1 MFRRDTEVRPAL
13 LNRFAE
19 QSRDIPTTPL
29 RSELTLTMNSLIKF
43 ALHNRMLI
51 VCLALVTLVAGSM
64 TMASLPIDIFPS
76 LTRPRV
82 TVMTECPGLSPEE
95 VETLVTLPLEVA
107 FNGATGVEA
116 VRSSSGIGLSVIYVE
131 FGWNTNIYVARQIV
145 NERIAIVRDRLP
157 ESVKPELAPISSIM
171 GQIVMVGMYSKD
183 GTTPPMDVRTL
194 ADWAVR
200 PRLLTIPGVAQVITM
215 GGGRK
220 QYQVK
225 IDAAKLQSCNVTLD
239 DVEQALIES
248 NQNGTGGYLER
259 GSREFLVRGIGR
271 VQAKD
276 DLEQLVVK
284 AHGERSVL
292 LRDVAVVVEG
302 PQVKRGDSSVNGH
315 PSVVLTI
322 AKQPTADTRSLTD
335 QIEHALEDLKPS
347 LPADIEIDSSIFQQR
362 KFIDLGIHNV
372 LEALRDGAV
381 LVLIILFLFLLNVR
395 TTFITLTAI
404 PLSIVITGLVF
415 YFSGQSINVMTLGGL
430 AVAMGELVDDA
441 IVDIENVFRRLHLN
455 ARLPHPKPALDVIYH
470 ASIEVRG
477 CIVFGTMLVILVF
490 LPLFA
495 LSGVEGR
502 LFAPL
507 GVAYIV
513 SILASL
519 LVSLTVTPV
528 LGSLL
533 LARQI
538 ERQGK
543 HAVENAAKNGSSSD
557 HADPHGGD
565 SFLLRI
571 LKVAITPVI
580 RFSMNAYGLKLILL
594 VVFAG
599 IAASGVLVV
608 NLGTDFLP
616 PFDEGAAQVN
626 IVLPPGSSL
635 ETSNRISSMVDKAFR
650 KHMSSARNTDESMD
664 PHGSVPSFPFN
675 LLPGG
680 HRPAS
685 NDKSLIKALVRRSGR
700 AEMDEHAEGV
710 NVTEYVVS
718 MNPNSGIPRQEALAI
733 LRRDLEAIPGI
744 EYEVE
749 QPLAHLISHMLSGVS
764 AQIAIK
770 VFGDDLDTLRKKAN
784 EIKQAIT
791 GIPGL
796 APPVVEPQTLI
807 PQLRIELNREKL
819 AMNGLTPGH
828 VNRLVETALNG
839 RTVST
844 ILERART
851 FDLVMKMDDEYR
863 NDVAAI
869 ERLVIDLPSG
879 GSVPL
884 SAVARI
890 YDGAG
895 PNTISHERTKRRIT
909 IRGNTTDRDLG
920 SVVAD
925 IQAAIRQKVKL
936 PEGYFIEYGGQFEA
950 QQEATRLISILSLV
964 SLAGVFLVLFTQ
976 FPSTRIVLQIMLALP
991 TAFVGGAVALWLT
1004 GQTLTVAG
1012 MVGFISLGGI
1022 AARNGILL
1030 VAHYVHLMKEERE
1043 EFSEAMILRG
1053 SLERLAPVLMTALTA
1068 GIGLVPLVLG
1078 GQQPGK
1084 EILYPVATVI
1094 LGGLI
1099 TSTICEYV
1107 VHPGLFWRFSGSAAK
1122 RLAAKVDGIGETRA

>member
-1 MFRRDTEVRPAL
+1 
-13 LNRFAE
+13 
-19 QSRDIPTTPL
+19 
-29 RSELTLTMNSLIKF
+29 MNALIKF
-43 ALHNRMLI
+43 ALQHRMLI
-51 VCLALVTLVAGSM
+51 VCLSLITLVAGSM

-131 FGWNTNIYVARQIV
+131 FGWNTNIYIARQIV

-157 ESVKPELAPISSIM
+157 ETVKPELAPISSIM

-183 GTTPPMDVRTL
+183 GSTKPMDVRTL

-225 IDAAKLQSCNVTLD
+225 VDAAQLQAM
-239 DVEQALIES
+239 DVSLEEVEKALGES
-248 NQNGTGGYLER
+248 NQNATGGYLER
-259 GSREFLVRGIGR
+259 GSKEFLVRGIGR
-271 VQAKD
+271 VHSMA
-276 DLEQLVVK
+276 DLEQTVVK
-284 AHGERSVL
+284 SHRERSVL
-292 LRDVAVVVEG
+292 VRDVAKVVEG
-302 PQVKRGDSSVNGH
+302 PQVKRGDSSVNGL
-315 PSVVLTI
+315 PAVVLTI
-322 AKQPTADTRSLTD
+322 AKQPTADTRALTD
-335 QIEHALEDLKPS
+335 QISKALADLKAS
-347 LPADIEIDSSIFQQR
+347 LPADIEIESELYQQR
-362 KFIDLGIHNV
+362 EFIDRGIHNV

-381 LVLIILFLFLLNVR
+381 LVLIILFLFLMNVR
-395 TTFITLTAI
+395 TTLITLTAI

-415 YFSGQSINVMTLGGL
+415 YFTGQSINVMTLGGL

-455 ARLPHPKPALDVIYH
+455 ARLPQPKPSLDVIYH

-543 HAVENAAKNGSSSD
+543 VDAEKAASGNTTHA
-557 HADPHGGD
+557 ADQHGGD
-565 SFLLRI
+565 SFLLRM
-571 LKVAITPVI
+571 LKRAITPVI
-580 RFSMNAYGLKLILL
+580 QFSMHTWGLRVILL
-594 VVFAG
+594 AVFAAIALSG
-599 IAASGVLVV
+599 ILVV
-608 NLGTDFLP
+608 SLGTDFLP

-626 IVLPPGSSL
+626 ITLPPGSSL
-635 ETSNRISSMVDKAFR
+635 ETSNRVTRMVDKAFR
-650 KHMSSARNTDESMD
+650 KHMAPEKNTEAAATE
-664 PHGSVPSFPFN
+664 HASFPLN
-675 LLPGG
+675 LF
-680 HRPAS
+680 AS
-685 NDKSLIKALVRRSGR
+685 VEKGDPNDKSLIKALVRRSGR

-710 NVTEYVVS
+710 HVTEYIVS
-718 MNPNSGIPRQEALAI
+718 MNPHSGVSRQGALAI
-733 LRRDLEAIPGI
+733 LRKDLEAIPGI

-770 VFGDDLDTLRKKAN
+770 IYGDDLDTLRNKAN
-784 EIKQAIT
+784 EIKAAIT

-796 APPVVEPQTLI
+796 APPVVEAQTLI
-807 PQLRIELNREKL
+807 PQLRIELNREQL
-819 AMNGLTPGH
+819 ALNGLTPGD
-828 VNRLVETALNG
+828 VNRVVETALNG
-839 RTVST
+839 RVVST
-844 ILERART
+844 ILEGSRT
-851 FDLVMKMDDEYR
+851 FDLVVRMDDEYR
-863 NDVAAI
+863 TDVDAI
-869 ERLVIDLPSG
+869 RRLVISLPSG
-879 GSVPL
+879 GHLPL
-884 SAVARI
+884 SAVASI

-920 SVVAD
+920 SVVGE
-925 IQAAIRQKVKL
+925 IQSAIKQKVKL

-950 QQEATRLISILSLV
+950 QQEATQLISILSLV
-964 SLAGVFLVLFTQ
+964 SLAGVFLVLYTQ

-1004 GQTLTVAG
+1004 KQTLTVAG

-1030 VAHYVHLMKEERE
+1030 VAHYLHLMKEEGE
-1043 EFSEAMILRG
+1043 EFSQEMILRG

-1122 RLAAKVDGIGETRA
+1122 RLATSSTANDIH

>member
-1 MFRRDTEVRPAL
+1 
-13 LNRFAE
+13 
-19 QSRDIPTTPL
+19 
-29 RSELTLTMNSLIKF
+29 MNALIKF

-51 VCLALVTLVAGSM
+51 VCLSLITLVAGSM

-145 NERIAIVRDRLP
+145 NERIAVVRDRLP
-157 ESVKPELAPISSIM
+157 ETVKPELAPISSIM
-171 GQIVMVGMYSKD
+171 GQIVMVGLYSKD
-183 GTTPPMDVRTL
+183 GSTPPMEVRTL

-225 IDAAKLQSCNVTLD
+225 VDAANLQSF
-239 DVEQALIES
+239 DVSLEDIETALRES
-248 NQNGTGGYLER
+248 NENATGGYQER
-259 GSREFLVRGIGR
+259 GSLEYLVRGIGR
-271 VQAKD
+271 VKSIG
-276 DLEQLVVK
+276 DLEQLVIK
-284 AHGERSVL
+284 SHGDRSVL
-292 LRDVAVVVEG
+292 IRDVARVVEG
-302 PQVKRGDSSVNGH
+302 PQVKRGDSSVNGL
-315 PSVVLTI
+315 PAVVITI
-322 AKQPTADTRSLTD
+322 AKQPTADTRNLTD
-335 QIEHALEDLKPS
+335 KITEALKELKPS
-347 LPADIEIDSSIFQQR
+347 LPADIEIASDLYQQR
-362 KFIDLGIHNV
+362 EFIDRGIHNV
-372 LEALRDGAV
+372 LEALRDGAI
-381 LVLIILFLFLLNVR
+381 LVLIILFLFLMNVR
-395 TTFITLTAI
+395 TTLITLTAI

-415 YFSGQSINVMTLGGL
+415 YLFGQSINVMTLGGL

-441 IVDIENVFRRLHLN
+441 IVDIENVFRRLHQN
-455 ARLPHPKPALDVIYH
+455 ARLAQPKPSLDVIYH

-477 CIVFGTMLVILVF
+477 VIVFGTMLVILVF
-490 LPLFA
+490 MPLFA

-519 LVSLTVTPV
+519 IVSLTVTPV

-533 LARQI
+533 LAGQI

-543 HAVENAAKNGSSSD
+543 LAREKAAASGGTDSHES
-557 HADPHGGD
+557 DPHSAD
-565 SFLLRI
+565 SILLRF
-571 LKVAITPVI
+571 LKRVVTPVI
-580 RFSMNAYGLKLILL
+580 HFSMSSVGLKLILL
-594 VVFAG
+594 AVFTA
-599 IAASGVLVV
+599 IAASGLLVAS
-608 NLGTDFLP
+608 LGTDFLP

-626 IVLPPGSSL
+626 ITLPPGSSL
-635 ETSNRISSMVDKAFR
+635 ETSNRVTRMVDKAFR
-650 KHMSSARNTDESMD
+650 KHMATDKGDAAAASSHSA
-664 PHGSVPSFPFN
+664 HASFPWN
-675 LLPGG
+675 MLSKEQ
-680 HRPAS
+680 HS
-685 NDKSLIKALVRRSGR
+685 DDKSLIKALVRRSGR

-710 NVTEYVVS
+710 NVTEYIVS
-718 MNPNSGIPRQEALAI
+718 MNPNSGISRQGALAI
-733 LRRDLEAIPGI
+733 LRKDLEEIPGI
-744 EYEVE
+744 QYEAE

-770 VFGDDLDTLRKKAN
+770 VYGDDLDTLRKKAN
-784 EIKQAIT
+784 EIKMAIT

-796 APPVVEPQTLI
+796 APPVVEAQTLI

-819 AMNGLTPGH
+819 ALNGITPGH
-828 VNRLVETALNG
+828 VNRLIETALNG
-839 RTVST
+839 RVVST
-844 ILERART
+844 ILEGART
-851 FDLVMKMDDEYR
+851 FDLILRMDDEYR
-863 NDVAAI
+863 TDVEAI
-869 ERLVIDLPSG
+869 RRLVVTLPSG
-879 GSVPL
+879 GHIPL
-884 SAVARI
+884 EAVARV

-925 IQAAIRQKVKL
+925 IQSAVKDKVQL

-964 SLAGVFLVLFTQ
+964 SLAGVFLVLYTQ

-991 TAFVGGAVALWLT
+991 TAFVGGVIALWLT

-1030 VAHYVHLMKEERE
+1030 VSHYLHLMKEEGE
-1043 EFSEAMILRG
+1043 DFSEEMILRG

-1094 LGGLI
+1094 LGGLV
-1099 TSTICEYV
+1099 TSTVCEYV
-1107 VHPGLFWRFSGSAAK
+1107 VHPGLFWHFSGSAAK
-1122 RLAAKVDGIGETRA
+1122 RLTERSHS

>member
-1 MFRRDTEVRPAL
+1 
-13 LNRFAE
+13 
-19 QSRDIPTTPL
+19 
-29 RSELTLTMNSLIKF
+29 MNSLIKF
-43 ALHNRMLI
+43 ALHHRMLI
-51 VCLALVTLVAGSM
+51 VCLSLITLVAGSM

-95 VETLVTLPLEVA
+95 VEVLVTLPLEVA

-157 ESVKPELAPISSIM
+157 ETVKPELAPISSIM

-183 GTTPPMDVRTL
+183 GSTQPMDVRTL

-225 IDAAKLQSCNVTLD
+225 VDAAKLQANDVTLEE
-239 DVEQALIES
+239 VEKALAES
-248 NQNGTGGYLER
+248 NQNATGGYLER
-259 GSREFLVRGIGR
+259 GSMEFLVRGIGR
-271 VQAKD
+271 VQSMG
-276 DLEQLVVK
+276 DLEQTVVK
-284 AHGERSVL
+284 SHGERSVL
-292 LRDVAVVVEG
+292 VRDVARVVEG
-302 PQVKRGDSSVNGH
+302 PQVKRGDSSVNGL
-315 PSVVLTI
+315 PAVVLTI
-322 AKQPTADTRSLTD
+322 AKQPTADTRALTD
-335 QIEHALEDLKPS
+335 QISKALAELKGS
-347 LPADIEIDSSIFQQR
+347 LPADIEIESELYQQR
-362 KFIDLGIHNV
+362 EFIDRGIHNV
-372 LEALRDGAV
+372 LEALRDGAI
-381 LVLIILFLFLLNVR
+381 LVLIILFLFLMNVR
-395 TTFITLTAI
+395 TTLITLTAI

-415 YFSGQSINVMTLGGL
+415 YFTGQSINVMTLGGL

-455 ARLPHPKPALDVIYH
+455 ARLPHPKPSLDVIYH

-543 HAVENAAKNGSSSD
+543 LDAEKAASGTGT
-557 HADPHGGD
+557 HTVDPHGGD
-565 SFLLRI
+565 SLLLRL
-571 LKVAITPVI
+571 LKRAITPVI
-580 RFSMNAYGLKLILL
+580 QFSMHTWGLRVILL
-594 VVFAG
+594 AVFAAIAFSG
-599 IAASGVLVV
+599 ILVV
-608 NLGTDFLP
+608 SLGTDFLP

-626 IVLPPGSSL
+626 ITLPPGSSL
-635 ETSNRISSMVDKAFR
+635 ETSNRVTRMVDKAFR
-650 KHMSSARNTDESMD
+650 KHMAAEKKDVAEAAH
-664 PHGSVPSFPFN
+664 PAFPFN
-675 LLPGG
+675 LF
-680 HRPAS
+680 AS
-685 NDKSLIKALVRRSGR
+685 AEKGDPNDKSLIKALVRRSGR

-710 NVTEYVVS
+710 HVTEYIVS
-718 MNPNSGIPRQEALAI
+718 MNPHSGVSRQGALAI
-733 LRRDLEAIPGI
+733 LRKDLEAIPGI
-744 EYEVE
+744 EYEAE

-770 VFGDDLDTLRKKAN
+770 IYGDDLDTLRNKAN
-784 EIKQAIT
+784 EIKAAIT

-796 APPVVEPQTLI
+796 APPVVEAQTLI
-807 PQLRIELNREKL
+807 PQLRIELNREQL
-819 AMNGLTPGH
+819 ALNGLTPGD
-828 VNRLVETALNG
+828 VNRVVETALNG
-839 RTVST
+839 RVVST
-844 ILERART
+844 ILEGART
-851 FDLVMKMDDEYR
+851 FDLVVRMDDEYR
-863 NDVAAI
+863 TDVDAI
-869 ERLVIDLPSG
+869 RRLVISLPSG
-879 GSVPL
+879 GHLPL
-884 SAVARI
+884 LAVANI

-920 SVVAD
+920 SVVGD
-925 IQAAIRQKVKL
+925 IQAAIKQKVKL

-964 SLAGVFLVLFTQ
+964 SLAGVFLVLYTQ

-991 TAFVGGAVALWLT
+991 TAFVGGAIALWLT
-1004 GQTLTVAG
+1004 KQTLTVAG

-1030 VAHYVHLMKEERE
+1030 VAHYLHLMKEEGE
-1043 EFSEAMILRG
+1043 EFTQAMILRG

-1122 RLAAKVDGIGETRA
+1122 RLATSSAADEIQ

>member
-1 MFRRDTEVRPAL
+1 
-13 LNRFAE
+13 
-19 QSRDIPTTPL
+19 
-29 RSELTLTMNSLIKF
+29 MNALIKF

-51 VCLALVTLVAGSM
+51 VCLALITLVAGSM

-131 FGWNTNIYVARQIV
+131 FSWNTNIYVARQIV

-157 ESVKPELAPISSIM
+157 ETVKPELAPISSIM

-183 GTTPPMDVRTL
+183 GSTPPMDVRTL

-225 IDAAKLQSCNVTLD
+225 MDAAKMQACDVTLD
-239 DVEQALIES
+239 EVEQALLES
-248 NQNGTGGYLER
+248 NQNATGGYLER

-271 VQAKD
+271 VQSIG
-276 DLEQLVVK
+276 DLEQTVVK
-284 AHGERSVL
+284 SHGERSIL
-292 LRDVAVVVEG
+292 LRDVARVVEG

-322 AKQPTADTRSLTD
+322 AKQPTGDTRSLTD
-335 QIEHALEDLKPS
+335 QIERALQDLKSS
-347 LPADIEIDSSIFQQR
+347 LPDDIEIDSSIFQQR

-381 LVLIILFLFLLNVR
+381 LVLIILFLFLMNVR

-455 ARLPHPKPALDVIYH
+455 ARLPHPKPSLSVIYH

-533 LARQI
+533 LAGQI

-543 HAVENAAKNGSSSD
+543 LAAAKAASGGNVEL
-557 HADPHGGD
+557 HAADPHGAD
-565 SFLLRI
+565 SFLLRL
-571 LKVAITPVI
+571 LKRAITPVI
-580 RFSMNAYGLKLILL
+580 RFSMNSFGLKLILC
-594 VVFAG
+594 VVFAAIVG
-599 IAASGVLVV
+599 SGVLVV

-635 ETSNRISSMVDKAFR
+635 ETSNRISQMVDKAFR
-650 KHMSSARNTDESMD
+650 RHMAAERDEDKKGTS
-664 PHGSVPSFPFN
+664 HAAETSFPFS
-675 LLPGG
+675 LFASEGG
-680 HRPAS
+680 ES

-710 NVTEYVVS
+710 NVTEYIVS
-718 MNPNSGIPRQEALAI
+718 MNPHSGIPRQEALAI
-733 LRRDLEAIPGI
+733 LRKDLEAIPGI

-784 EIKQAIT
+784 EIKAAIT

-807 PQLRIELNREKL
+807 PQLRIELNREQL
-819 AMNGLTPGH
+819 ALHGITPGH

-844 ILERART
+844 ILEGSRT
-851 FDLVMKMDDEYR
+851 FDLVIRMDDEYR
-863 NDVAAI
+863 TDVEAI

-879 GSVPL
+879 GRVPL
-884 SAVARI
+884 AAVARI

-925 IQAAIRQKVKL
+925 IQTAVKQKVKL

-964 SLAGVFLVLFTQ
+964 SLTGVFLVLYTQ

-991 TAFVGGAVALWLT
+991 TAFVGGALALWLT
-1004 GQTLTVAG
+1004 NQTLTVAG

-1030 VAHYVHLMKEERE
+1030 VSHYVHLMKEEGE
-1043 EFSEAMILRG
+1043 EFTDAMILRG

-1122 RLAAKVDGIGETRA
+1122 RLATIYHADDIQ

>member
-1 MFRRDTEVRPAL
+1 
-13 LNRFAE
+13 
-19 QSRDIPTTPL
+19 
-29 RSELTLTMNSLIKF
+29 
-43 ALHNRMLI
+43 
-51 VCLALVTLVAGSM
+51 
-64 TMASLPIDIFPS
+64 MASLPIDIFPS

-145 NERIAIVRDRLP
+145 NERIAIVCDRLP
-157 ESVKPELAPISSIM
+157 ETVKPELAPISSIM
-171 GQIVMVGMYSKD
+171 GQIVMVGMYSRD
-183 GTTPPMDVRTL
+183 GSTPPMDVRTL

-225 IDAAKLQSCNVTLD
+225 VDAADLQSCNVTLD
-239 DVEQALIES
+239 EVERALVES
-248 NQNGTGGYLER
+248 NQNATGGYLER

-271 VQAKD
+271 VQSIS

-292 LRDVAVVVEG
+292 LRDVAKVVEG

-335 QIEHALEDLKPS
+335 QIERALRDLRPS

-455 ARLPHPKPALDVIYH
+455 ARLPHPKPSLDVIYH

-538 ERQGK
+538 ERQGNLAASQSAATAADH
-543 HAVENAAKNGSSSD
+543 HAV
-557 HADPHGGD
+557 DPHGGD

-571 LKVAITPVI
+571 LKIAITPVI
-580 RFSMNAYGLKLILL
+580 RFSMNSVGLKLILL

-626 IVLPPGSSL
+626 IVLPPGTSL
-635 ETSNRISSMVDKAFR
+635 ETSNRISAMVDKAFR
-650 KHMSSARNTDESMD
+650 KHMSSDRIADEPQVTDESK
-664 PHGSVPSFPFN
+664 PSFPWN
-675 LLPGG
+675 LLP
-680 HRPAS
+680 AS
-685 NDKSLIKALVRRSGR
+685 HGTTSKDKSLIKALVRRSGR

-718 MNPNSGIPRQEALAI
+718 MNPHSGVTRQEALAT
-733 LRRDLEAIPGI
+733 LRKDLEAIPGI

-770 VFGDDLDTLRKKAN
+770 VFGDDLDILRKKAN
-784 EIKQAIT
+784 EIKSAISD
-791 GIPGL
+791 IPGL

-828 VNRLVETALNG
+828 VNRIVETALNG

-844 ILERART
+844 ILEGSRT

-863 NDVAAI
+863 TDIAAI

-879 GSVPL
+879 GSIPL

-925 IQAAIRQKVKL
+925 IQAAVRQKVKL

-976 FPSTRIVLQIMLALP
+976 FPSTRIVLQIMFALP

-1030 VAHYVHLMKEERE
+1030 VAHYLHLMKEESE
-1043 EFSEAMILRG
+1043 EFTEAMILRG

-1122 RLAAKVDGIGETRA
+1122 RLAAKVDGIDETRL

>member
-1 MFRRDTEVRPAL
+1 
-13 LNRFAE
+13 
-19 QSRDIPTTPL
+19 
-29 RSELTLTMNSLIKF
+29 MNSMIKF

-51 VCLALVTLVAGSM
+51 VCLALITLVAGSM

-82 TVMTECPGLSPEE
+82 SVMTECPGLSPEE

-131 FGWNTNIYVARQIV
+131 FGWSTDIYVARQVV
-145 NERIAIVRDRLP
+145 NERLAVVLNRLP
-157 ESVKPELAPISSIM
+157 EGVKPELAPISSVM
-171 GQIVMVGMYSKD
+171 GQIIMVGMYSKD
-183 GTTPPMDVRTL
+183 GSTPPMEVRTL

-225 IDAAKLQSCNVTLD
+225 VDAAKLQAFDVSLEE
-239 DVEQALIES
+239 VEQALVES
-248 NQNGTGGYLER
+248 NQNATGGFLER
-259 GSREFLVRGIGR
+259 GSMEFLVRGIGR
-271 VQAKD
+271 VQSIGD
-276 DLEQLVVK
+276 VEQTVVK
-284 AHGERSVL
+284 SHGDRSVL
-292 LRDVAVVVEG
+292 VRDVARVVEG
-302 PQVKRGDSSVNGH
+302 PQAKRGDSSVNGQ
-315 PSVVLTI
+315 PAVVLTI
-322 AKQPTADTRSLTD
+322 AKQPAGDTRALT
-335 QIEHALEDLKPS
+335 EEVTRVLSELSRS
-347 LPADIEIDSSIFQQR
+347 LPADIVVEPELYQQR
-362 KFIDLGIHNV
+362 EFIDRGIHNV

-381 LVLIILFLFLLNVR
+381 LVLIILFLFLMNVR
-395 TTFITLTAI
+395 TTLITLTAI

-415 YFSGQSINVMTLGGL
+415 HFFGQSINVMTLGGL

-441 IVDIENVFRRLHLN
+441 IVDIENVFRRLHQN
-455 ARLPHPKPALDVIYH
+455 ARLAQPKPSLDVIYH

-533 LARQI
+533 LAGQI
-538 ERQGK
+538 ERQGRLAREK
-543 HAVENAAKNGSSSD
+543 AAAGGAADANDAPHSRMS
-557 HADPHGGD
+557 DPHDAD
-565 SFLLRI
+565 SFLLRF
-571 LKVAITPVI
+571 LKRAITPVI
-580 RFSMNAYGLKLILL
+580 HFSMNPWGLKFILL
-594 VVFAG
+594 VVFAAIVG
-599 IAASGVLVV
+599 SGLLVV
-608 NLGTDFLP
+608 SLGTDFLP

-635 ETSNRISSMVDKAFR
+635 ETSNRVSRMVDKAFR
-650 KHMSSARNTDESMD
+650 KHMAVEKSDDSAADHATQST
-664 PHGSVPSFPFN
+664 FPLN
-675 LLPGG
+675 LLFREGAG
-680 HRPAS
+680 S
-685 NDKSLIKALVRRSGR
+685 KDKSLIKALVRRSGR

-710 NVTEYVVS
+710 NVTEYIVS
-718 MNPNSGIPRQEALAI
+718 MNPYSGLPRQEALAI
-733 LRRDLEAIPGI
+733 LRKELEAIPGI

-770 VFGDDLDTLRKKAN
+770 VFGDDLDTLRKAAN
-784 EIKQAIT
+784 EVKAAIT
-791 GIPGL
+791 GIAGL

-819 AMNGLTPGH
+819 ALHGLTPGH

-839 RTVST
+839 RTVSI
-844 ILERART
+844 ILQGSRT
-851 FDLVMKMDDEYR
+851 FDLVVRMDDEYR
-863 NDVAAI
+863 TDVDAI
-869 ERLVIDLPSG
+869 RRLVIGLPTG
-879 GSVPL
+879 GRVPL
-884 SAVARI
+884 EAVARV

-925 IQAAIRQKVKL
+925 IQRAVKLRVEL

-976 FPSTRIVLQIMLALP
+976 FPSTRIVLQIMFSLP
-991 TAFVGGAVALWLT
+991 IAFVGGVIALWLT
-1004 GQTLTVAG
+1004 NQTLTVAG

-1030 VAHYVHLMKEERE
+1030 VAHYVHLMKEEGE
-1043 EFSEAMILRG
+1043 QFTASMIMRG

-1068 GIGLVPLVLG
+1068 GIGLVPLVLN

-1107 VHPGLFWRFSGSAAK
+1107 VHPGLFWRFSGSAAR
-1122 RLAAKVDGIGETRA
+1122 RLADSART

>member
-1 MFRRDTEVRPAL
+1 
-13 LNRFAE
+13 
-19 QSRDIPTTPL
+19 
-29 RSELTLTMNSLIKF
+29 
-43 ALHNRMLI
+43 
-51 VCLALVTLVAGSM
+51 
-64 TMASLPIDIFPS
+64 MASLPIDIFPS

-157 ESVKPELAPISSIM
+157 ETVKPELAPISSIM

-183 GTTPPMDVRTL
+183 GSTSPMDVRTL

-239 DVEQALIES
+239 EVERALIES
-248 NQNGTGGYLER
+248 NQNATGGYLER

-271 VQAKD
+271 VQSIS
-276 DLEQLVVK
+276 DLEQLVVR
-284 AHGERSVL
+284 AHDERSVL
-292 LRDVAVVVEG
+292 LRDVAMVVEG

-335 QIEHALEDLKPS
+335 QIERALQDLKPS

-415 YFSGQSINVMTLGGL
+415 YLSGQSINVMTLGGL

-455 ARLPHPKPALDVIYH
+455 ARLPHPRPSLDVIYH

-543 HAVENAAKNGSSSD
+543 LAASQSAATAADHHAV
-557 HADPHGGD
+557 DPHGGD

-571 LKVAITPVI
+571 LKIAITPVI
-580 RFSMNAYGLKLILL
+580 RFSMNSVGLKLILL

-626 IVLPPGSSL
+626 IVLPPGTSL
-635 ETSNRISSMVDKAFR
+635 ETSNRISAMVDKAFR
-650 KHMSSARNTDESMD
+650 KHMSSDRIADESD
-664 PHGSVPSFPFN
+664 VTGESKPSFPWN
-675 LLPGG
+675 LLP
-680 HRPAS
+680 AS
-685 NDKSLIKALVRRSGR
+685 HGTTSKDKSLIKALVRRSGR

-718 MNPNSGIPRQEALAI
+718 MNPHSGVTRQEALAT
-733 LRRDLEAIPGI
+733 LRKDLEAIPGI

-770 VFGDDLDTLRKKAN
+770 VFGDDLDILRKKAN
-784 EIKQAIT
+784 EIKLAIAD
-791 GIPGL
+791 IPGL

-844 ILERART
+844 ILEGSRT
-851 FDLVMKMDDEYR
+851 FDLVMRMDDQYR
-863 NDVAAI
+863 TDIAAI
-869 ERLVIDLPSG
+869 ARLVIDLPSG
-879 GSVPL
+879 GTIPL

-925 IQAAIRQKVKL
+925 IQAAVRQKVKL

-964 SLAGVFLVLFTQ
+964 SLAGVFLVLYTQ

-1030 VAHYVHLMKEERE
+1030 VAHYLHLMKEENE
-1043 EFSEAMILRG
+1043 EFTEAMILRG

-1107 VHPGLFWRFSGSAAK
+1107 VHPGLFWRFSGSAAR
-1122 RLAAKVDGIGETRA
+1122 RLAAKVDGIDETRL